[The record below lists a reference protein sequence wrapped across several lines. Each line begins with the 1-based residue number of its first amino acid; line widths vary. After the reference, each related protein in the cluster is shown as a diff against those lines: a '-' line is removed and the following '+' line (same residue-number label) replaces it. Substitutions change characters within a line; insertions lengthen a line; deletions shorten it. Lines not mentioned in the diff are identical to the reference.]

1 MIIILFAK
9 AIPALYIVSSDEKI
23 LSRRGTADVLRKGD
37 EALKSWVEGKKLAL
51 PSTDE
56 FLWTEAECNGC
67 NMDPL
72 IGQRYRCLTCDWYN
86 LCSAC
91 KKKGHEHP
99 LELVPQPTDD

>member
-37 EALKSWVEGKKLAL
+37 EALKSWAEGKELAL

-56 FLWTEAECNGC
+56 FL
-67 NMDPL
+67 
-72 IGQRYRCLTCDWYN
+72 
-86 LCSAC
+86 
-91 KKKGHEHP
+91 
-99 LELVPQPTDD
+99 